1 MINDHSG
8 IISVRV
14 MTANVEDSKPV
25 SEMTDELWWCLYGDK
40 GYISDPLDGELA
52 DKGVILITGVK
63 K

>member
-1 MINDHSG
+1 M
-8 IISVRV
+8 